1 MDIGGGGVGGEG
13 GGFNPPP
20 GKAFGSCACACLRI
34 QDQPRR
40 IGGGGRKAVGWMH
53 LTDENEAGARNL
65 LFG

>member
-13 GGFNPPP
+13 GGFDPPP
-20 GKAFGSCACACLRI
+20 GRGFGQLRMCVPS
-34 QDQPRR
+34 DSVSTAADWRR
-40 IGGGGRKAVGWMH
+40 WPKAVGWMH